1 MQVPAQG
8 DDFLKTGENTYSSPL
23 ARASDAVVLCP
34 GICLSLGEHPD
45 LLLLTAPT
53 RSIDFFLSQRES
65 KTQALNYLNY
75 LFSRLPLSVLKG
87 FCWLVLKISSF
98 LEEVR

>member
-53 RSIDFFLSQRES
+53 RSIDF
-65 KTQALNYLNY
+65 
-75 LFSRLPLSVLKG
+75 
-87 FCWLVLKISSF
+87 SF
-98 LEEVR
+98 LREKARLKLLITSITCFPVCLYLY

>member
-8 DDFLKTGENTYSSPL
+8 EDFLKTGENTYSSPL

-45 LLLLTAPT
+45 LLLLTALT
-53 RSIDFFLSQRES
+53 RSIDF
-65 KTQALNYLNY
+65 
-75 LFSRLPLSVLKG
+75 
-87 FCWLVLKISSF
+87 SF
-98 LEEVR
+98 LREKVRLKLLITSITCFPVCLYLY